1 MKRERAIE
9 IAAKAK
15 RNIDALEAHPLV
27 KQDKDLR
34 KLVHAVHKDEQTILE
49 EVGPLVGLTGEDVV
63 VYGGGTPKTPED
75 EK

>member
-1 MKRERAIE
+1 MKKERALE

-34 KLVHAVHKDEQTILE
+34 KLVMAVHQDEQTILE
-49 EVGPLVGLTGEDVV
+49 EVGPVVGLTNDDVI
-63 VYGGGTPKTPED
+63 VYGGGTGKTPPPEN
-75 EK
+75 